1 MSTDISKWILD
12 PSGTLIIIDRAE
24 VVLQGFFSST
34 IFDQILLLDN
44 SLEIALATS
53 GLLLL
58 YMVLDKLAR
67 RFIVRKFLAKDNPP
81 LIRAI
86 EGFMDYI
93 FYIGLFL
100 LAQFMLELIVIG
112 FAEGFLSV
120 AETIVT
126 IFSVLFVFYAV
137 IATMKELQV
146 ARVKRKVGNEIKII
160 EYPIY

>member
-100 LAQFMLELIVIG
+100 LAQFMLQLIVIG